1 VSTEIP
7 VGSVVR
13 DLATDRV
20 GVLMAMGDYL
30 DTYHRDRPA
39 VHLAFL
45 RPVGGGR
52 EWTTR
57 LEQVALEPRLSP

>member
-1 VSTEIP
+1 
-7 VGSVVR
+7 
-13 DLATDRV
+13 
-20 GVLMAMGDYL
+20 MGDYL
-30 DTYHRDRPA
+30 DTHHRERPA
-39 VHLAFL
+39 VHVAFL